1 MPVVRISDPVYERLQ
16 QLATPFVDTPDTVIQ
31 RLLDSYEDAKPPT
44 STVLEF
50 PVDTQVEGLEFP
62 VDTQVEGSIPTGGRG
77 HPRGEFLM
85 QGGHPARS
93 LEGRATE
100 NTSSNGATRGVLTLK
115 SGIKLAKSAAFRWL
129 GFHGYSSEACLNL
142 AQRCGWSVTKN
153 NLLAQHGDGCRQAKG
168 DKQTHGPV
176 PNLSPTDVEELQA
189 LLKE

>member
-1 MPVVRISDPVYERLQ
+1 MMPVVRISDPVYERLQ
-16 QLATPFVDTPDTVIQ
+16 QLAAPFVDTPDTVIQ
-31 RLLDSYEDAKPPT
+31 RLLDSYEAAKPPT
-44 STVLEF
+44 STV
-50 PVDTQVEGLEFP
+50 LEFP

-85 QGGHPARS
+85 QGGHPERS

-115 SGIKLAKSAAFRWL
+115 SGLKLAKSAAFRWL

-176 PNLSPTDVEELQA
+176 PNLSPTDVEELQV
-189 LLKE
+189 LLKV